1 MNILI
6 QQLCSEL
13 VLCGFQSE
21 PTYLRTHT
29 HRSGTV
35 SDKVANSLLSG
46 GSGLYSRAW
55 YTTLDLATLHTSD
68 TTRAPTLI
76 STRHFTALLS
86 LSKLSCC
93 SSRGVT
99 IAALMSFSKL
109 CRGLSKSRIK
119 LRILVGFLPK
129 KGELNQYLSFHLRE
143 KRFSSG
149 KLIVETFNGWSSSP
163 DNYFWQL
170 GFLSR

>member
-1 MNILI
+1 MCKCFIHPVKVKTDRSFISTTTHMNILI
-6 QQLCSEL
+6 QQLCSEQ

-21 PTYLRTHT
+21 STYLRPHTHT
-29 HRSGTV
+29 HIHRSGTV

-68 TTRAPTLI
+68 TTLAPTLI

-99 IAALMSFSKL
+99 IATLMRFK
-109 CRGLSKSRIK
+109 KSPNEITDISWVFNR
-119 LRILVGFLPK
+119 K
-129 KGELNQYLSFHLRE
+129 KESSTQYSSLHL
-143 KRFSSG
+143 
-149 KLIVETFNGWSSSP
+149 
-163 DNYFWQL
+163 
-170 GFLSR
+170 